1 MAHPIREPHDAVR
14 RSTGMIAPA
23 SPADWLQG
31 LTMTA
36 LLAGVGVTFSR
47 MLGLEEPTPEESTL
61 DVGDDLDASRGSVLV
76 GAVDA

>member
-1 MAHPIREPHDAVR
+1 
-14 RSTGMIAPA
+14 MIAPA

-36 LLAGVGVTFSR
+36 LLAGAGITFSW
-47 MLGLEEPTPEESTL
+47 MLGLEEPTLE
-61 DVGDDLDASRGSVLV
+61 VGDVLDAPRGSVLV

>member
-1 MAHPIREPHDAVR
+1 
-14 RSTGMIAPA
+14 MIAPA

-36 LLAGVGVTFSR
+36 LLAGVGITFSW
-47 MLGLEEPTPEESTL
+47 MLGLEEPALE
-61 DVGDDLDASRGSVLV
+61 VGDVMDAPRGSVLV

>member
-1 MAHPIREPHDAVR
+1 
-14 RSTGMIAPA
+14 MIAPA

-36 LLAGVGVTFSR
+36 LLAGVGITFSW
-47 MLGLEEPTPEESTL
+47 MLGLEEPALEVGDVL
-61 DVGDDLDASRGSVLV
+61 DVPRGSVLV

>member
-1 MAHPIREPHDAVR
+1 
-14 RSTGMIAPA
+14 MIAAA

-36 LLAGVGVTFSR
+36 LLAGVGITFSW
-47 MLGLEEPTPEESTL
+47 MLGLEEPTLE
-61 DVGDDLDASRGSVLV
+61 VGDVLDAPRGSVPV

>member
-1 MAHPIREPHDAVR
+1 
-14 RSTGMIAPA
+14 MIAPA

-36 LLAGVGVTFSR
+36 LLAGVGITFSW
-47 MLGLEEPTPEESTL
+47 MLGLEEPTLE
-61 DVGDDLDASRGSVLV
+61 VGDGLDAPRGSVLV

>member
-1 MAHPIREPHDAVR
+1 
-14 RSTGMIAPA
+14 MIAPA

>member
-1 MAHPIREPHDAVR
+1 
-14 RSTGMIAPA
+14 MIAPA

-36 LLAGVGVTFSR
+36 LLAGVGITFSW
-47 MLGLEEPTPEESTL
+47 MLGLEEPTLEEPTVE
-61 DVGDDLDASRGSVLV
+61 VGDDLDAPRGSVLV

>member
-1 MAHPIREPHDAVR
+1 
-14 RSTGMIAPA
+14 MIAPA

-36 LLAGVGVTFSR
+36 LLAGVGITFSW
-47 MLGLEEPTPEESTL
+47 MLGPEEAAL
-61 DVGDDLDASRGSVLV
+61 EVGDHLDAPRGSVFV

>member
-1 MAHPIREPHDAVR
+1 
-14 RSTGMIAPA
+14 MIAPA

-36 LLAGVGVTFSR
+36 LLAGVGITFSW
-47 MLGLEEPTPEESTL
+47 MLGLEEPALE
-61 DVGDDLDASRGSVLV
+61 VGDVLDAPRGSVLV

>member
-1 MAHPIREPHDAVR
+1 
-14 RSTGMIAPA
+14 MIAPA

-36 LLAGVGVTFSR
+36 LLAGVGITFSW
-47 MLGLEEPTPEESTL
+47 MLGLEEPALE
-61 DVGDDLDASRGSVLV
+61 VGGDLDAPRASVPV

>member
-1 MAHPIREPHDAVR
+1 
-14 RSTGMIAPA
+14 MIAPA

-36 LLAGVGVTFSR
+36 LLAGVGVTFSWT
-47 MLGLEEPTPEESTL
+47 LGLEELGLDGSTL
-61 DVGDDLDASRGSVLV
+61 EVGDDLNVPHGSVLV

>member
-1 MAHPIREPHDAVR
+1 
-14 RSTGMIAPA
+14 MIAPA

-36 LLAGVGVTFSR
+36 LLAGVGITFSW
-47 MLGLEEPTPEESTL
+47 MLGLEEPTRE
-61 DVGDDLDASRGSVLV
+61 VGDNLNAPRGSVLV

>member
-1 MAHPIREPHDAVR
+1 
-14 RSTGMIAPA
+14 MIAPA

-36 LLAGVGVTFSR
+36 LLAGVGITFSW
-47 MLGLEEPTPEESTL
+47 MLGLEEPPPE
-61 DVGDDLDASRGSVLV
+61 VGDDLSAPRGSVLV

>member
-1 MAHPIREPHDAVR
+1 
-14 RSTGMIAPA
+14 MIAPA

-36 LLAGVGVTFSR
+36 LLAGAGITFSR
-47 MLGLEEPTPEESTL
+47 MLGIDEPTPEESTL

>member
-1 MAHPIREPHDAVR
+1 
-14 RSTGMIAPA
+14 MIAPA

-47 MLGLEEPTPEESTL
+47 MLGLEELGLEGSTL
-61 DVGDDLDASRGSVLV
+61 EVGDDLNAPHGSVLV

>member
-1 MAHPIREPHDAVR
+1 
-14 RSTGMIAPA
+14 MIAPA

-36 LLAGVGVTFSR
+36 LLAGVGITFSW
-47 MLGLEEPTPEESTL
+47 MLGLEEPALE
-61 DVGDDLDASRGSVLV
+61 VGDVLDAPHGSVLV

>member
-1 MAHPIREPHDAVR
+1 
-14 RSTGMIAPA
+14 MIAPA

-36 LLAGVGVTFSR
+36 LLAGVGITFSW
-47 MLGLEEPTPEESTL
+47 MLGLEEPALE
-61 DVGDDLDASRGSVLV
+61 VGDHLDAPRGSVFV